1 MEYSELFGST
11 THCKPVFSIDGAYIF
26 VAFGSKIHC
35 LSLSTG
41 KLIYLLDD
49 HKSYVTH
56 LQIHPIN
63 ASQLVSSSIDGE
75 IIVWHYVNERALQKF
90 SSQEPILSFL
100 FSPTLL
106 ASSNSILLL
115 YKVSSKKRKGKKKG
129 KRRDELQQ
137 PEDRFRLNE
146 FSLSNS
152 VRGKGLLELTISPK
166 NLSFKRTI
174 SSQPGGRGGRELIVS
189 VCRSTVSFFGIEKRG
204 EDGEEEKIIEEEESS
219 NNNNKDI
226 SPLHKLGDFT
236 IPNKLT
242 SVSCI
247 DYCAEEDVLCLGHT
261 NGQIS
266 FWFQP
271 LSHFIHKSNN
281 SKTKAK
287 KHRNTPLL
295 PTSSIHHW
303 HSSSISHISFPQSL
317 SSSHVMS
324 VGKEGVLVEWEVETG
339 EKRFLPRLG
348 SGISFLSSSQ
358 SQSTTTSNLINT
370 TTTISP
376 PLLALSMDNNSLK
389 VVRGSDLK
397 FVWSLRGV
405 YFDPLLLHLSPS
417 NISPS
422 FQLVSSSSCSSSL
435 PSSSQDQSSQIS
447 SGGRNGPLRFLHNGH
462 AGEISI
468 HAFPSFRM
476 EQKIQVIFKNIFVF
490 KIISNLV

>member
-1 MEYSELFGST
+1 MEYTELVGAI
-11 THCKPVFSIDGAYIF
+11 THCKPVYSIDGAYIF

-41 KLIYLLDD
+41 RLIYLLDD

-75 IIVWHYVNERALQKF
+75 IIVWHYVNERPLQKF
-90 SSQEPILSFL
+90 SSQEPILSFF
-100 FSPTLL
+100 FSPSLL

-115 YKVSSKKRKGKKKG
+115 YKISSKKRKKKG
-129 KRRDELQQ
+129 KRRDDSQL
-137 PEDRFRLNE
+137 EDRFRLNE

-152 VRGKGLLELTISPK
+152 MRGKGLLEITHSTK
-166 NLSFKRTI
+166 NLSFKNTATS
-174 SSQPGGRGGRELIVS
+174 SSQSRGREVIVS
-189 VCRSTVSFFGIEKRG
+189 VCRSTVSFFGIERRG
-204 EDGEEEKIIEEEESS
+204 NDDGEEEKIIEEEEELS
-219 NNNNKDI
+219 NTSNSKDI
-226 SPLHKLGDFT
+226 SPLRKIGDFT
-236 IPNKLT
+236 IPNKLA

-271 LSHFIHKSNN
+271 SSLMIQQ
-281 SKTKAK
+281 SKTKPSKNKK
-287 KHRNTPLL
+287 KHSNTPLLL

-303 HSSSISHISFPQSL
+303 HSSSISHVSFPYSL

-324 VGKEGVLVEWEVETG
+324 VGKEGVLVEWEVESG
-339 EKRFLPRLG
+339 DKRFLPRLG
-348 SGISFLSSSQ
+348 SGISFISSSQ
-358 SQSTTTSNLINT
+358 SQYSSHLSNATL
-370 TTTISP
+370 SP

-405 YFDPLLLHLSPS
+405 YFDPILLHLPS
-417 NISPS
+417 SNNNNNTTISPS
-422 FQLVSSSSCSSSL
+422 FQIVSSQ
-435 PSSSQDQSSQIS
+435 SSSQDEAKKVS
-447 SGGRNGPLRFLHNGH
+447 NGNCQRRFLHNGH
-462 AGEISI
+462 PGEISI
-468 HAFPSFRM
+468 HTFPSLTM
-476 EQKIQVIFKNIFVF
+476 EQKIQVR
-490 KIISNLV
+490 